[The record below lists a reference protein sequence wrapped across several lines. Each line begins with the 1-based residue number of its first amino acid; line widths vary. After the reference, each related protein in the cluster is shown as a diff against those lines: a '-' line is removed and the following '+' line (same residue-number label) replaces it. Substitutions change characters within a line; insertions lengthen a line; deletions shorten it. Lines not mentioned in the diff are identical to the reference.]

1 MSTNDVRTKK
11 VVNCFMINVIQDS
24 MTTPL
29 VRFLNII
36 VVALLAG
43 VSFGIWIG
51 FNPSGL
57 SSSTYIEQQ
66 QNMLHSLRTLLVSLV
81 LIATLITLLSA
92 YLQKNNRTAFISFLI
107 AAIFLIACIL
117 ITRFGN
123 KPIDDLV
130 ISWTNETIPD
140 NWTELRDKWW
150 SFHILRTIAEMLA
163 LFLITWTNIN
173 KNS

>member
-1 MSTNDVRTKK
+1 
-11 VVNCFMINVIQDS
+11 

-51 FNPSGL
+51 FDPSGL
-57 SSSTYIEQQ
+57 SASTFVEQQ
-66 QNMLHSLRTLLVSLV
+66 QNMLHSLRSLLVSLV
-81 LIATLITLLSA
+81 VIATLITILSA
-92 YLQKNNRTAFISFLI
+92 FLQKINRTAFISLLI
-107 AAIFLIACIL
+107 AAILLISCIL

-123 KPIDDLV
+123 KPIDDVV
-130 ISWTNETIPD
+130 ITWTKDTLPD
-140 NWTELRDKWW
+140 NWIELRDKWW

-163 LFLITWTNIN
+163 LLLITWTSIN
-173 KNS
+173 KNILRSKN